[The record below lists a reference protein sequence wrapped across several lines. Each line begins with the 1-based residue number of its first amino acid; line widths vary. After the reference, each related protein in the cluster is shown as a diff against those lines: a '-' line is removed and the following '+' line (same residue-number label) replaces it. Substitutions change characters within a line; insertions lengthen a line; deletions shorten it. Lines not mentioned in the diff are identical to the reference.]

1 MMEDRQKVLEALR
14 EELIERVDRYK
25 VHKLRLENPLD
36 RDMEEQAIEL
46 ENEEVIDALEEE
58 AEEELRQV
66 VHALERIEEGA
77 GEQCERCGEGIDPR
91 RLEAI
96 PYATL
101 CIDCAEL
108 EGRAQA

>member
-1 MMEDRQKVLEALR
+1 MQDRQAELEALR
-14 EELIERVDRYK
+14 DELVERVDRYK

-46 ENEEVIDALEEE
+46 ENEDVIDALEEE

-66 VHALERIEEGA
+66 LHALERIEEGE
-77 GEQCERCGEGIDPR
+77 GELCERCGEPIDPR

-101 CIDCAEL
+101 CLDCAEL
-108 EGRAQA
+108 EGEP

>member
-1 MMEDRQKVLEALR
+1 MEQRQALLEALR
-14 EELIERVDRYK
+14 DELIERVDRYK
-25 VHKLRLENPLD
+25 VHKMRLENPLD

-46 ENEEVIDALEEE
+46 ENEDVIDALEDE

-66 VHALERIEEGA
+66 LHALERIDEGN
-77 GEQCERCGEGIDPR
+77 GELCERCAEPIDPR

-101 CIDCAEL
+101 CLECAEQ
-108 EGRAQA
+108 EGEP